1 LVSSDFSTT
10 TVPCIIDAKSCIDI
24 GNGKFK
30 LMIWYD
36 NEWSYSTQIIRLLK
50 HINEYKQNKYIT
62 NTSIPL
68 NHFIENMN
76 FYDKRV
82 ICRFDYNVA
91 ISNKSGTAK
100 IYYLPDEIISIH
112 NLPTWLRG
120 CSSVGVKHKSAEQEL
135 SKRNLSSDLIQ
146 HKDIDI
152 ITFSELCSK
161 HNIES
166 IDNLKIDTEG
176 HEQYILPDVLAKV
189 KQGLLI
195 NHIKFENQQ
204 YLGNQI
210 LLNIIRDEFVKLNY
224 KLVEQT
230 DCDVLLERII

>member
-1 LVSSDFSTT
+1 
-10 TVPCIIDAKSCIDI
+10 
-24 GNGKFK
+24 
-30 LMIWYD
+30 
-36 NEWSYSTQIIRLLK
+36 
-50 HINEYKQNKYIT
+50 
-62 NTSIPL
+62 
-68 NHFIENMN
+68 
-76 FYDKRV
+76 
-82 ICRFDYNVA
+82 
-91 ISNKSGTAK
+91 
-100 IYYLPDEIISIH
+100 
-112 NLPTWLRG
+112 
-120 CSSVGVKHKSAEQEL
+120 
-135 SKRNLSSDLIQ
+135 
-146 HKDIDI
+146 
-152 ITFSELCSK
+152 LCTK

-189 KQGLLI
+189 KQGFLI

>member
-1 LVSSDFSTT
+1 MHFNYV
-10 TVPCIIDAKSCIDI
+10 DI
-24 GNGKFK
+24 GTCDFETSLDFANDSNNVI
-30 LMIWYD
+30 LLVEPLTYYLD
-36 NEWSYSTQIIRLLK
+36 RLPNI
-50 HINEYKQNKYIT
+50 HN
-62 NTSIPL
+62 
-68 NHFIENMN
+68 
-76 FYDKRV
+76 V
-82 ICRFDYNVA
+82 IKDNVA

-152 ITFSELCSK
+152 ITFSKLCTK
-161 HNIES
+161 HNIKS

-224 KLVEQT
+224 KLIEQT

>member
-1 LVSSDFSTT
+1 MHFNYV
-10 TVPCIIDAKSCIDI
+10 DI
-24 GNGKFK
+24 GTCDFETSLDFTNDSNNVI
-30 LMIWYD
+30 LLVEPLAYYLD
-36 NEWSYSTQIIRLLK
+36 RLPNI
-50 HINEYKQNKYIT
+50 HN
-62 NTSIPL
+62 
-68 NHFIENMN
+68 
-76 FYDKRV
+76 V
-82 ICRFDYNVA
+82 IKDNVA

-100 IYYLPDEIISIH
+100 IFYLPDEIISIY

-120 CSSVGVKHKSAEQEL
+120 CSSIGVKHKAAEQEL
-135 SKRNLSSDLIQ
+135 SKRNLSQDLIQ
-146 HKDIDI
+146 HKNIDI
-152 ITFSELCSK
+152 ITFSELCTK

-176 HEQYILPDVLAKV
+176 HEQYILPDVLTKV
-189 KQGLLI
+189 KQGFFI

>member
-1 LVSSDFSTT
+1 MHFNYVDIGTCDFETSLDFSNDSNNVILLVEPLTYYL
-10 TVPCIIDAKSCIDI
+10 D
-24 GNGKFK
+24 
-30 LMIWYD
+30 
-36 NEWSYSTQIIRLLK
+36 RLPNI
-50 HINEYKQNKYIT
+50 HN
-62 NTSIPL
+62 
-68 NHFIENMN
+68 
-76 FYDKRV
+76 V
-82 ICRFDYNVA
+82 IKDNVA

-100 IYYLPDEIISIH
+100 IYYLPDEIISTH

-120 CSSVGVKHKSAEQEL
+120 CSSVGEKHKSAEQEL
-135 SKRNLSSDLIQ
+135 SKRNLNLDLIQ

-152 ITFSELCSK
+152 ITFSELCTK

-189 KQGLLI
+189 KQGFLI

>member
-1 LVSSDFSTT
+1 MHFNYV
-10 TVPCIIDAKSCIDI
+10 DI
-24 GNGKFK
+24 GTCDFETSLNFANDSNNVI
-30 LMIWYD
+30 LLVEPLTYYLD
-36 NEWSYSTQIIRLLK
+36 RLPNI
-50 HINEYKQNKYIT
+50 HN
-62 NTSIPL
+62 
-68 NHFIENMN
+68 
-76 FYDKRV
+76 V
-82 ICRFDYNVA
+82 IKDNVA

-189 KQGLLI
+189 KQGFLI
-195 NHIKFENQQ
+195 KHIKFENQQ

>member
-1 LVSSDFSTT
+1 MHFNYV
-10 TVPCIIDAKSCIDI
+10 DI
-24 GNGKFK
+24 GTCDFETSLDFANDSNNVI
-30 LMIWYD
+30 LLVEPLTYYLD
-36 NEWSYSTQIIRLLK
+36 RLPNI
-50 HINEYKQNKYIT
+50 HN
-62 NTSIPL
+62 
-68 NHFIENMN
+68 
-76 FYDKRV
+76 V
-82 ICRFDYNVA
+82 IKDNVA

-135 SKRNLSSDLIQ
+135 SKRNLSLDLIQ
-146 HKDIDI
+146 HTDIDI
-152 ITFSELCSK
+152 ITFSELCTK
-161 HNIES
+161 HNIKS

-189 KQGLLI
+189 KQGFLI
-195 NHIKFENQQ
+195 KHIKFENQQ

>member
-1 LVSSDFSTT
+1 MHFNYV
-10 TVPCIIDAKSCIDI
+10 DI
-24 GNGKFK
+24 GTCDFETSLDFTNNSNNVI
-30 LMIWYD
+30 LLVEPLRYYLD
-36 NEWSYSTQIIRLLK
+36 RLPNI
-50 HINEYKQNKYIT
+50 HN
-62 NTSIPL
+62 
-68 NHFIENMN
+68 
-76 FYDKRV
+76 V
-82 ICRFDYNVA
+82 IKDNVA

-120 CSSVGVKHKSAEQEL
+120 CSSVGAKHKSAEQEL
-135 SKRNLSSDLIQ
+135 SKRNLSLDLIQ

-152 ITFSELCSK
+152 ITFSKLCTK
-161 HNIES
+161 HNIKS

-189 KQGLLI
+189 KQGFLI
-195 NHIKFENQQ
+195 NNIKFENQQ

-224 KLVEQT
+224 RLVEQT
-230 DCDVLLERII
+230 DCDVLLERIN

>member
-1 LVSSDFSTT
+1 MHFNYV
-10 TVPCIIDAKSCIDI
+10 DI
-24 GNGKFK
+24 GTCDFETSLDFANDSNNVI
-30 LMIWYD
+30 LLVEPLTYYLD
-36 NEWSYSTQIIRLLK
+36 RLPNI
-50 HINEYKQNKYIT
+50 HN
-62 NTSIPL
+62 
-68 NHFIENMN
+68 
-76 FYDKRV
+76 V
-82 ICRFDYNVA
+82 IKDNVA

>member
-1 LVSSDFSTT
+1 MHFNYV
-10 TVPCIIDAKSCIDI
+10 DI
-24 GNGKFK
+24 GTCDFETSLDFTNDSNNVI
-30 LMIWYD
+30 LLVEPLTYYLD
-36 NEWSYSTQIIRLLK
+36 RLPNI
-50 HINEYKQNKYIT
+50 HN
-62 NTSIPL
+62 
-68 NHFIENMN
+68 
-76 FYDKRV
+76 V
-82 ICRFDYNVA
+82 IKDNVA

-112 NLPTWLRG
+112 NLPIWLRG

-135 SKRNLSSDLIQ
+135 SKRNLSLDLIQ
-146 HKDIDI
+146 HKNIDV
-152 ITFSELCSK
+152 ITFSELCTK

-189 KQGLLI
+189 KQGFFI
-195 NHIKFENQQ
+195 NRIKFENQQ

-210 LLNIIRDEFVKLNY
+210 LLNIIRDEFIKLNY
-224 KLVEQT
+224 VLVEQT

>member
-1 LVSSDFSTT
+1 MHFNYV
-10 TVPCIIDAKSCIDI
+10 DI
-24 GNGKFK
+24 GTCDFETSLDFVNDSNNVI
-30 LMIWYD
+30 LLVEPLTYYLD
-36 NEWSYSTQIIRLLK
+36 RLPNI
-50 HINEYKQNKYIT
+50 HN
-62 NTSIPL
+62 
-68 NHFIENMN
+68 
-76 FYDKRV
+76 V
-82 ICRFDYNVA
+82 IKDNVA

-100 IYYLPDEIISIH
+100 IYYLPDETISLH
-112 NLPTWLRG
+112 NLPIWLRG

-135 SKRNLSSDLIQ
+135 SKRNLNLDLIQ

-152 ITFSELCSK
+152 ITFSELCIK

-189 KQGLLI
+189 KQGFLI
-195 NHIKFENQQ
+195 NHIKFENQL

-230 DCDVLLERII
+230 DCDVLLKRII